1 MPIKNQF
8 NTYAK
13 DYDKHNIIQKII
25 AKSLLKDVIN
35 KPKNI
40 LELGCGSGQIFKNIS
55 WDINSYEAV
64 DLAPKMC
71 ELHPRKKNINI
82 SCFDFDSK
90 EFKEHFKNSYC
101 DAIISS
107 SALQWSKDLDTLLKF
122 LSTLSNYFYASAFT
136 SNTFK
141 SMQNISKQKSPILS
155 KNELKESFS
164 KYFEV
169 SFEEH
174 SYNLHFESKKEMF
187 GYLKKSGVN
196 VKSELDFASA
206 RYLYENYKQ
215 DFLEFE
221 VLFVKAKSKT
231 KIFL

>member
-1 MPIKNQF
+1 MSIKNQF

-35 KPKNI
+35 EPKNI

-55 WDINSYEAV
+55 WNLSSYEGV
-64 DLAPKMC
+64 DLAPNMC
-71 ELHPRKKNINI
+71 ELHPREKNINI

-90 EFKEHFKNSYC
+90 KFKEHFKNSHY

-107 SALQWSKDLDTLLKF
+107 SALQWSKDLDSLLAF
-122 LSTLSNYFYASAFT
+122 LATLSRYFYACAFT

-141 SMQNISKQKSPILS
+141 KIQDITMQKSPILS
-155 KNELKESFS
+155 KDELKKSFS
-164 KYFEV
+164 KYFKV

-174 SYNLHFESKKEMF
+174 SYNLHFENKKEMF
-187 GYLKKSGVN
+187 RYIKKSGVN
-196 VKSELDFASA
+196 AKSKLDFTSA
-206 RYLYENYKQ
+206 KHLYENYKQ

-221 VLFVKAKSKT
+221 VLFIKGKSKS
-231 KIFL
+231 KIFI